1 MLYGKLLRFTYRLER
16 NPVFASVKR
25 GLLLLTP
32 VLIVGAVAL
41 MLRNLP
47 IPGFQEWIMAAAGGT
62 VYSTLGFI
70 YDATIGIMSLC
81 LLCGISY
88 SYAATISGSDKTFCL
103 VAVMASLGS
112 FFILFSA
119 QSSGVFE
126 FASLGAVSMFGAI
139 LCSIAATAL
148 FGAFSRYLPAR
159 LRSYSAGMDVQFRVS
174 VSLIVPLCL
183 CLLVFALAGLAME
196 HFLGVASI
204 NELLSGGMMALF
216 QNVPNE
222 LGKGVLFVVLTDLL
236 WLFGIHGGN
245 VMEPVA
251 QAYFAT
257 LDQSGS
263 AIVCKSF
270 VDNFALI
277 GGSGATLCL
286 LLALLLFS
294 RSHENR
300 RLAWCSLP
308 FGVFNMNEPLV
319 FGFPVILNPILFLPF
334 LLVPVISLLIGYAAT
349 ACGFMPVV
357 TTTVTWTTPAPLSGY
372 AATHSVNGAL
382 VQAVIVAV
390 GTAVYAPFVRLSEHM
405 QQERIRIDLE
415 DLLRVFAEES
425 ELPALGNQFLERSDN
440 VGAVAKVVV
449 EQLSR
454 DLRAGSIPV
463 FYQPQVDEFGGVCG
477 AEALLR
483 WRFRGKPL
491 PPPLVIK
498 LAREAGIYGDLTA
511 CILDTAVADSARFR
525 NALGRPLMVS
535 VNISPYEANDE
546 AFVRKA
552 VRLVEEAGL
561 QNSFCLEVTEEAA
574 LERFGKIAENL
585 HDLFG
590 HGILAAIDDFSMGQ
604 TSLKYLQGSN
614 FQFVKLDGALVRQL
628 LDSPRSQDI
637 VRAIVGLGQDLNF
650 QVVAEYVE
658 SRELRD
664 LLLSLNCRIFQGYF
678 YSPAVPPAELVRFVL
693 DRDSARQRPG
703 AGS

>member
-1 MLYGKLLRFTYRLER
+1 MLYRKMLHFTYRLER

-47 IPGFQEWIMAAAGGT
+47 VPAFQQWIMGAAGGMI
-62 VYSTLGFI
+62 YSALGFI

-88 SYAATISGSDKTFCL
+88 SYATTLPGSDKTFCL

-112 FFILFSA
+112 FFILFST
-119 QSSGVFE
+119 QSDGVFE
-126 FASLGAVSMFGAI
+126 FASLGAISMFGAI

-159 LRSYSAGMDVQFRVS
+159 FRSYSAGMDVQFRVS

-183 CLLVFALAGLAME
+183 CLLLFALAGLGME
-196 HFLGVASI
+196 HFLGVRSI
-204 NELLSGGMMALF
+204 NELLSRGMMALF
-216 QNVPNE
+216 ENVPDE
-222 LGKGVLFVVLTDLL
+222 LGKGVLFVLMTDAL

-251 QAYFAT
+251 LAYFAP
-257 LDQSGS
+257 LDQSSS

-286 LLALLLFS
+286 LLALLLFARS
-294 RSHENR
+294 RESR

-319 FGFPVILNPILFLPF
+319 FGLPVILNPILFLPF
-334 LLVPVISLLIGYAAT
+334 LIVPVVSLLIGYAAV
-349 ACGFMPVV
+349 ASGFMPVV

-372 AATHSVNGAL
+372 AASGSASGAL
-382 VQAVIVAV
+382 VQAVILAV
-390 GTAVYAPFVRLSEHM
+390 GTVIYAPFVRLAEHM
-405 QQERIRIDLE
+405 QQARIRIDLE
-415 DLLRVFAEES
+415 DMLSAFAEET
-425 ELPALGNQFLERSDN
+425 ELSALGNQFLDRPDN
-440 VGAVAKVVV
+440 VGAVAKVVA
-449 EQLSR
+449 EQLHSDIQAR
-454 DLRAGSIPV
+454 HIPV
-463 FYQPQVDEFGGVCG
+463 FYQPQVDREGRVCG

-483 WRFRGKPL
+483 WRFRDLPL
-491 PPPLVIK
+491 PPPLVIT
-498 LAREAGIYGDLTA
+498 LAREAGIYGDLTT
-511 CILDTAVADSARFR
+511 CILDTAVADSIRLQR
-525 NALGRPLMVS
+525 ALGRPLMVS

-546 AFVRKA
+546 EFVRKA

-561 QNSFCLEVTEEAA
+561 QDNFCLEVTEEAA

-585 HDLFG
+585 HYLFE

-614 FQFVKLDGALVRQL
+614 FQYVKLDGALVRQL

-637 VRAIVGLGQDLNF
+637 VSAIVGLGEALHF

-658 SRELRD
+658 SQALRD
-664 LLLSLNCRIFQGYF
+664 VLLSLNCGIFQGYL
-678 YSPAVPPAELVRFVL
+678 YSPAVPVAELIRFVL
-693 DRDSARQRPG
+693 ERDSG
-703 AGS
+703 K

>member
-1 MLYGKLLRFTYRLER
+1 
-16 NPVFASVKR
+16 
-25 GLLLLTP
+25 
-32 VLIVGAVAL
+32 
-41 MLRNLP
+41 
-47 IPGFQEWIMAAAGGT
+47 
-62 VYSTLGFI
+62 
-70 YDATIGIMSLC
+70 
-81 LLCGISY
+81 
-88 SYAATISGSDKTFCL
+88 
-103 VAVMASLGS
+103 
-112 FFILFSA
+112 
-119 QSSGVFE
+119 
-126 FASLGAVSMFGAI
+126 
-139 LCSIAATAL
+139 
-148 FGAFSRYLPAR
+148 
-159 LRSYSAGMDVQFRVS
+159 MDVQFRVS

-196 HFLGVASI
+196 QFLGVGSI

-257 LDQSGS
+257 LDQNGS

-382 VQAVIVAV
+382 VQAVIVAA

-477 AEALLR
+477 VEALLR

-498 LAREAGIYGDLTA
+498 LAREAGIYGDLTD
-511 CILDTAVADSARFR
+511 CILDTAVAGQA
-525 NALGRPLMVS
+525 PL
-535 VNISPYEANDE
+535 PE
-546 AFVRKA
+546 
-552 VRLVEEAGL
+552 
-561 QNSFCLEVTEEAA
+561 
-574 LERFGKIAENL
+574 
-585 HDLFG
+585 
-590 HGILAAIDDFSMGQ
+590 
-604 TSLKYLQGSN
+604 
-614 FQFVKLDGALVRQL
+614 
-628 LDSPRSQDI
+628 
-637 VRAIVGLGQDLNF
+637 
-650 QVVAEYVE
+650 
-658 SRELRD
+658 
-664 LLLSLNCRIFQGYF
+664 
-678 YSPAVPPAELVRFVL
+678 
-693 DRDSARQRPG
+693 RPG
-703 AGS
+703 PASHGVGEHFPL